1 MTSSILRSVRF
12 AFVSLLLAL
21 TVYTVLESA
30 LGGGRTAVAQAA
42 EGLATC
48 GSAEHPCLLEPVAA
62 VAARP
67 AAKRM
72 QLAEGLPTCGSESA
86 PCVMAPL
93 SIEVEP
99 AEARLATSPPALG
112 MTMRVRS

>member
-1 MTSSILRSVRF
+1 MTRSMLRSVRF

-30 LGGGRTAVAQAA
+30 LGGGRTSVAQAA

-62 VAARP
+62 ERG
-67 AAKRM
+67 
-72 QLAEGLPTCGSESA
+72 ET
-86 PCVMAPL
+86 
-93 SIEVEP
+93 
-99 AEARLATSPPALG
+99 RLATSQPAPR